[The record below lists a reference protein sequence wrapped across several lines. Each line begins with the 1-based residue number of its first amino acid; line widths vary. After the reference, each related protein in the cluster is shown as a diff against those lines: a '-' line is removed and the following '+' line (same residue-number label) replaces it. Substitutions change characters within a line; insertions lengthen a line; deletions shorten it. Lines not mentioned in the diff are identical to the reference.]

1 MGKKK
6 RELQQVNTLRPEDVI
21 ANKTFSQSLI
31 DETKDSVSI
40 FLVAQARQELERIVK
55 MTEFLDKAQAM
66 YQDKAL
72 EFMAMNN
79 DPSALEYLPQMIEN
93 VSRSLERSYQLIKDV
108 VNNEKIMNLSIVQNN
123 ISDSNIQVG
132 GSNSVVADLSDP
144 KSRERVRRAVAEI
157 LSSLPQEGEIIEG
170 DGGE

>member
-1 MGKKK
+1 
-6 RELQQVNTLRPEDVI
+6 
-21 ANKTFSQSLI
+21 
-31 DETKDSVSI
+31 
-40 FLVAQARQELERIVK
+40 
-55 MTEFLDKAQAM
+55 M

-132 GSNSVVADLSDP
+132 GSNSVVVDLSDP